1 MNKITNIIV
10 DQRNIGAK
18 AAATTYT
25 SCQSDRHCS
34 VTQVQA
40 TTADSGTTY
49 ADETEILNFS
59 FLIFANSVLNRNKR
73 CCSPKPDKLPWTKV
87 RTF

>member
-10 DQRNIGAK
+10 DQRKIGAK

-40 TTADSGTTY
+40 TAADSDTVFFG
-49 ADETEILNFS
+49 FS
-59 FLIFANSVLNRNKR
+59 GARFSDLCVFSDQNCLQPCPARENPCLFSDFGF
-73 CCSPKPDKLPWTKV
+73 SD
-87 RTF
+87 

>member
-1 MNKITNIIV
+1 MNKLTGSIV
-10 DQRNIGAK
+10 DQRKIGAK
-18 AAATTYT
+18 SAATTYT

-40 TTADSGTTY
+40 TADDSGTTY
-49 ADETEILNFS
+49 EDNTEIPNFT

-73 CCSPKPDKLPWTKV
+73 CCSPKLDKLSWTKV
-87 RTF
+87 RAF